1 MPESEAQYRRK
12 ANQASIDS
20 KADFKIMSNDIAYMR
35 QDVIDIK
42 MSLNNSYVTKDQFD
56 PVKKLVYGMT
66 GLILTAVIV
75 AIMTLLL
82 SSKNQTAPQIPLQTQ
97 APQSNTQVK

>member
-1 MPESEAQYRRK
+1 MADTEAQYRRK
-12 ANQASIDS
+12 ANQATVDS

-35 QDVIDIK
+35 QDVLDIK

-66 GLILTAVIV
+66 SLILTAVIV
-75 AIMTLLL
+75 AIMTLLIG
-82 SSKNQTAPQIPLQTQ
+82 K
-97 APQSNTQVK
+97 K

>member
-1 MPESEAQYRRK
+1 MTDTEAQYRRK
-12 ANQASIDS
+12 TNQASADS

-66 GLILTAVIV
+66 SLILTAVIV
-75 AIMTLLL
+75 AIMTLLIG
-82 SSKNQTAPQIPLQTQ
+82 K
-97 APQSNTQVK
+97 K